1 MSATVVEIADLL
13 VDDLN
18 DSSFQESLPGDRAF
32 TAERTYLPLVPVTE
46 LEKALHV
53 FVVPRSQATSNNS
66 RSGTTKMPLV
76 EVGVVCR
83 PPNEVS
89 DDWLDDMVEM
99 VEDFSDLLLR
109 RSYTMADASTTRIVG
124 TETPFSY
131 DYASLREGNEFRSF
145 ILCTFR
151 KEE

>member
-1 MSATVVEIADLL
+1 VSATVVEIADLL
-13 VDDLN
+13 TEDLN

-32 TAERTYLPLVPVTE
+32 TATRTYLPLISTTE
-46 LEKALHV
+46 LDKAMQV
-53 FVVPRSQATSNNS
+53 FVVPRSMATSNNS
-66 RSGTTKMPLV
+66 RSGTTKLPLV
-76 EVGVVCR
+76 EVGIVSR

-89 DDWLDDMVEM
+89 DDWLDDMVDM
-99 VEDFSDLLLR
+99 VEDFSDRLLR
-109 RSYTMADASTTRIVG
+109 KAYTLSDDSTARCTN

>member
-1 MSATVVEIADLL
+1 VSATVVEIADLL
-13 VDDLN
+13 TDDLN
-18 DSSFQESLPGDRAF
+18 DSSFQASLPGDRAF
-32 TAERTYLPLVPVTE
+32 DAKRTYLPLIANLDTD
-46 LEKALHV
+46 KTLHV
-53 FVVPRSQATSNNS
+53 FVVPRSQTSSNS
-66 RSGTTKMPLV
+66 GRSSTTKLPLV
-76 EVGVVCR
+76 EVGVVSR
-83 PPNEVS
+83 PPNGLS

-99 VEDFSDLLLR
+99 VEEFSDLLLR
-109 RSYTMADASTTRIVG
+109 RSFTLADESTARCVT